1 MIKQALILAGGFGTR
16 LGKLTERTPKPM
28 LLVDGKPFVEYLVIN
43 LKRYGINHIIFSTG
57 HCSNKIVDFFGDGSA
72 FGINI
77 SYIHELTPLG
87 TGGAVKNASKY
98 LDVEFLVING
108 DSLFD
113 INYQQLT
120 DLLSNDINALAA
132 IALRETEDVS
142 RYGCVKIAGHYV
154 NGFNEKNL
162 KNIPGLIN
170 GGIYLMKKEILGFF
184 GEGHSSLEEDW
195 FPKLAQMKKLL
206 GQKFDGYFID
216 IGVLDDFERS
226 QNELPKWR
234 EGLKN

>member
-1 MIKQALILAGGFGTR
+1 MIKQVLILAGGLGSR
-16 LGKLTERTPKPM
+16 LGKLTKGTPKPM
-28 LLVDGKPFVEYLVIN
+28 LLVDKRPFIEYLVIN

-57 HCSNKIVDFFGDGSA
+57 HYSNKIVDFFGDGSA

-120 DLLSNDINALAA
+120 DLLSIDVNALAA
-132 IALRETEDVS
+132 IALREIQDVG
-142 RYGCVKIAGHYV
+142 RYGCVTIDANHV
-154 NGFNEKNL
+154 TGFNEKSL

-170 GGIYLMKKEILGFF
+170 GGVYLMKKEVLGFF
-184 GEGHSSLEEDW
+184 TEGRSSLEEDW
-195 FPKLAQMKKLL
+195 FPKLVQMKKLL

-216 IGVLDDFERS
+216 IGVIEDFEQS
-226 QNELPKWR
+226 QNELPKWIK
-234 EGLKN
+234 GLKN

>member
-43 LKRYGINHIIFSTG
+43 LKRYGVNNIIFSTG
-57 HCSNKIVDFFGDGSA
+57 YCSDKIIDFFGDGTT

-77 SYIHELTPLG
+77 SYIHEHTPLG
-87 TGGAVKNASKY
+87 TGGAVKNASRY
-98 LDVEFLVING
+98 LDEEFLVING

-113 INYQQLT
+113 INYQKLT
-120 DLLSNDINALAA
+120 GLLSSEINALAA

-142 RYGCVKIAGHYV
+142 RYGCVKLAGNYV
-154 NGFNEKNL
+154 NGFNEKSL
-162 KNIPGLIN
+162 KNISGLIN
-170 GGIYLMKKEILGFF
+170 GGVYLMKKEILGFF
-184 GEGHSSLEEDW
+184 GEGHSSLEEEW

-206 GQKFDGYFID
+206 GQKLDGYFID